1 MPVGGGV
8 LHIAATGAAGGQSMQ
23 STAPALPARVWDR
36 FVRFFHWSLVTCVL
50 ANYFLVDDG
59 ETLHHWIGYFA
70 SVLIVARIVW
80 GFVGSE
86 YARFTSFFPTPARLR
101 AHLAAI
107 RSGQPGFH
115 PGHNPLGAVMMLAL
129 MVLVLALG
137 LSGFLQTTDAFWG
150 EEWLQEVHEM
160 LASALIALATLHAA
174 AAIIM
179 GRLEGV
185 SLVGAMITGVK
196 RARRTAPGASAS
208 ASGPAATGLRR
219 S

>member
-1 MPVGGGV
+1 
-8 LHIAATGAAGGQSMQ
+8 MQ

-208 ASGPAATGLRR
+208 TSGPAATGLRR

>member
-1 MPVGGGV
+1 
-8 LHIAATGAAGGQSMQ
+8 MQ
-23 STAPALPARVWDR
+23 STTPALPARVWDR
-36 FVRFFHWSLVTCVL
+36 FVRFFHWSLVSCVL
-50 ANYFLVDDG
+50 INFFLVDDG
-59 ETLHHWIGYFA
+59 ETLHQWIGYFA
-70 SVLIVARIVW
+70 SGLIVARIVW

-86 YARFTSFFPTPARLR
+86 HARFASFFPTPARLR

-107 RSGQPGFH
+107 RSGKADIH
-115 PGHNPLGAVMMLAL
+115 LGHNPLGAVMMLSL

-137 LSGFLQTTDAFWG
+137 ISGFLQTTDAFWG
-150 EEWLQEVHEM
+150 EEWLQEVHEV
-160 LASALIALATLHAA
+160 LASALIGLGGLHAA
-174 AAIIM
+174 AAIVM

-208 ASGPAATGLRR
+208 APGPAATGLRR